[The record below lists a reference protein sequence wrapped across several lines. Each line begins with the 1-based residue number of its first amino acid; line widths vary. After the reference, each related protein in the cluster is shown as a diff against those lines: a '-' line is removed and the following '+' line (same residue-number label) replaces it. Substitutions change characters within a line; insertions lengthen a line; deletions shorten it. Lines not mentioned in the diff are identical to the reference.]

1 MKLMESAR
9 MSYRFAMGLLK
20 SRNWA
25 QSIRLTSLFPAAW
38 YFGNMHGLGFD
49 LITKNR

>member
-1 MKLMESAR
+1 
-9 MSYRFAMGLLK
+9 LK

-25 QSIRLTSLFPAAW
+25 QSIRLTSPFPAVW

-49 LITKNR
+49 LITKSR